1 MLPLQEYLCRQ
12 QVVHRDI
19 AARNVLMSGGGVV
32 KLCDFGL
39 ARYMFSGQ
47 EYHKLTAG
55 KLPLKWMA
63 PECLS
68 QQVGVG
74 AGGPYHSITLLLEL
88 YQIH

>member
-1 MLPLQEYLCRQ
+1 M
-12 QVVHRDI
+12 HRDI
-19 AARNVLMSGGGVV
+19 AARNVLMSNSGGEGTSRGGGIV

-39 ARYMFSGQ
+39 ARHIFSGH

-68 QQVGVG
+68 QQVGLK
-74 AGGPYHSITLLLEL
+74 GGNSKCIANKINNVIVDLF
-88 YQIH
+88 IF